1 MTAWVASVF
10 LLGSLQSPPL
20 ELHRGVG
27 LDGLQTRYW
36 DVVDTTLDSKEPD
49 TCLGTLPYLLGGQGR
64 TILIRFGDL
73 RRALGPGKEVVA
85 ASIVLTQS
93 AGNIPSLQR
102 ASVLNGPWLEGSS
115 QSLAPWMAPPSAPD
129 KTPQPTPGANWRYR
143 VAGKSAVGWQQP
155 GAGGAGDGSILEG
168 AQASL
173 REGQFVIAGLEG
185 AVQRWYEAPYAN
197 HGIALHFENNVEFRS
212 SHAPNGRPILRLT
225 TREKPPAPG
234 PDIAVVGLY
243 AETTVPRPQL
253 GTPHVAAQDGESI
266 AYRTALPSAES
277 GWPIPGQTVR
287 YRAKVRNI
295 GTEVAAGFD
304 VVWSKQFRSGGT
316 SSFSGELR
324 PGEETELT
332 FETPF
337 QGDPFDPRTT
347 PIGVVVSPKVGD
359 ANPANNAAA
368 TYEAAL
374 SVKVR
379 LHSSVVDKVGRKVNL
394 LGSQAVEDWVHSQVA
409 LFNDTF
415 LAQSRFSFAAD
426 GAKARVRVQGIEVF
440 GGDGAAATSF
450 EADPADPSLDGV
462 VTLGPEF
469 DPQTL
474 DADRSFLRL
483 LCGAIGLVAFESSRL
498 RAQGPDAVVNGL
510 PDNVQRGG
518 ADRFAGLLGW
528 GDTRNESSL
537 PQQLSLLYD
546 PVADPIADTLF
557 IEPTDLLSAT
567 EVGGLQSN
575 LGFRGTDPGAYLF
588 GVPTVVMLRL
598 RDLSGQPIGKAEV
611 EVYPMAG
618 GKIDTSSPPAKLT
631 TSEDGVALLPKRPTQ
646 APENYKSPSGHKA
659 IDSLFG
665 RIDPLGS
672 NSALLVK
679 AAKNGTTDYGY
690 LKVWQFV
697 DAYRRSGVGVAFLE
711 LRLNLGSASD
721 VENYAASGLLSDS
734 ANGLPAQLHALV
746 DGDPTTA
753 HRLPGEGGWVQID
766 LGRDRSIAEIQLLA
780 PADGSWES
788 FDIVTY
794 ATGQLPIEAQV
805 WATERDFSWTR
816 DNRYLLEPNGARAI
830 SYRAK
835 VRRFRFLRILNR
847 GGQPGQL
854 AEIRAFGP
862 QV

>member
-10 LLGSLQSPPL
+10 LLGSLQAPSVD
-20 ELHRGVG
+20 LHRGAALG
-27 LDGLQTRYW
+27 GLQTRYW
-36 DVVDTTLDSKEPD
+36 DVIDTTLDSKEPD
-49 TCLGTLPYLLGGQGR
+49 TCLGSLSYLLGGPGR

-73 RRALGPGKEVVA
+73 RRALGPGKEILA

-93 AGNIPSLQR
+93 AGSLPSLQR
-102 ASVLNGPWLEGSS
+102 VSPLNGPWLEGSS
-115 QSLAPWMAPPSAPD
+115 QSLAPWMTPPSAPE
-129 KTPQPTPGANWRYR
+129 KTPQPTPGANWRSR
-143 VAGKSAVGWQQP
+143 VAGKSAVSWQQP
-155 GAGGAGDGSILEG
+155 GAGGAADGSTLEG
-168 AQASL
+168 AQTSL
-173 REGQFVIAGLEG
+173 QDGRLIVAGLEG

-197 HGIALHFENNVEFRS
+197 HGIALYFENNVEFRS
-212 SHAPNGRPILRLT
+212 SQAPNGRPILRVT
-225 TREKPPAPG
+225 TREKAPTQG
-234 PDIAVVGLY
+234 PDLAVVELV
-243 AETTVPRPQL
+243 AETTVPRPKL
-253 GTPHVAAQDGESI
+253 GTPQTATQDGQDIS
-266 AYRTALPSAES
+266 YRTPQPSADS
-277 GWPIPGQTVR
+277 GWPKPGQTLR
-287 YRAKVRNI
+287 YRAKVRNV
-295 GTEVAAGFD
+295 GTEVVSGFE
-304 VVWSKQFRSGGT
+304 VVWSKQFRSGST
-316 SSFSGELR
+316 ASFSGELR
-324 PGEETELT
+324 PGEETDLT

-337 QGDPFDPRTT
+337 QGDPFDPRTA
-347 PIGVVVSPKVGD
+347 PIGVVVTPKSGD
-359 ANPANNAAA
+359 ANPANNAAI
-368 TYEAAL
+368 TYEAAI

-379 LHSSVVDKVGRKVNL
+379 LHSSVAEKIGRATNL
-394 LGSQAVEDWVHSQVA
+394 LGSQAVEDWVHAQVA
-409 LFNDTF
+409 FFNDT
-415 LAQSRFSFAAD
+415 LLSQSRFSFAAD
-426 GAKARVRVQGIEVF
+426 GAKARVRLQGIEVF
-440 GGDGAAATSF
+440 GGEAATATGF
-450 EADPADPSLDGV
+450 ETDPADASLDGV

-469 DPQTL
+469 NPQTL
-474 DADRSFLRL
+474 DADRPFQRA
-483 LCGAIGLVAFESSRL
+483 LCGAMGLVSFDSSRL
-498 RAQGPDAVVNGL
+498 RAHDPQAVVSGL
-510 PDNVQRGG
+510 PGSVQRGG

-528 GDTRNESSL
+528 GDTRNEGTL

-588 GVPTVVMLRL
+588 DVPTVVMLRL
-598 RDLSGQPIGKAEV
+598 RDLSGQPLGKAEV
-611 EVYPMAG
+611 EVYSMAG
-618 GKIDTSSPPAKLT
+618 GKIDTSSPAVKLT

-646 APENYKSPSGHKA
+646 APENYKSPSGHRA

-679 AAKNGTTDYGY
+679 VTKNGTTDYGY

-711 LRLNLGSASD
+711 LRMNIGAASD

-746 DGDPTTA
+746 DGDPSTA
-753 HRLPGEGGWVQID
+753 YRLPGEGGWVQID
-766 LGRDRSIAEIQLLA
+766 LGRDRTIAEIQLIA
-780 PADGSWES
+780 PSEGFWES
-788 FDIVTY
+788 FDVVTY

-816 DNRYLLEPNGARAI
+816 DNRFFVEPDGVHVI

-847 GGQPGQL
+847 SGQPGQL